1 MIKKILQNTFAILLG
16 IGFTLLL
23 LEIVFRTAMPAASL
37 PKSLWNSEYNIPS
50 FEPGT
55 SGKYSFGKFCH
66 TGGKWQIN
74 NEGWNSPYD
83 YTKNNKPTIAIF
95 GDSYIEAFQIDV
107 EKSLGPVLQNK
118 LAPQFNVFSFGT
130 SGAPLSQYLQL
141 ARYANRKF
149 EPQIMVLNLIHNDFD
164 ESIAAQQYNKLYLR
178 YRKINDSTFA
188 EDGIEKNPEASFRFK
203 MLNATATGRYLLHN
217 LKIQEMDFNSFFK
230 RKSTSDT
237 AAFNA
242 NIDVKKVLAQQ
253 DDIRKVTELILLQ
266 LKKEFPS
273 TRLILLM
280 DGLRKE
286 IYDNT
291 PPEESNIIWM
301 NTMVKELANQ
311 HNIEFIDLTE
321 AFAADYQKNNT
332 HFESPYDWH
341 WNEYGHRI
349 AAETLYQQITSKT
362 N

>member
-1 MIKKILQNTFAILLG
+1 MIKKIIQNTFAILLG

-37 PKSLWNSEYNIPS
+37 PKSRWNEQYKIPA
-50 FEPGT
+50 FEPGA

-66 TGGKWQIN
+66 KGGKWQIN
-74 NEGWNSPYD
+74 NEGWNSPYN
-83 YTKNNKPTIAIF
+83 YTKNGKPTIAIF
-95 GDSYIEAFQIDV
+95 GDSYIEAFQIDID
-107 EKSLGPVLQNK
+107 KSLGPVLQNK

-141 ARYANRKF
+141 ARYANQKF

-164 ESIAAQQYNKLYLR
+164 ESIAADQYSKLYLR
-178 YRKINDSTFA
+178 YRKINDSVFT
-188 EDGIEKNPEASFRFK
+188 EDVIEKSPESGLRFR

-217 LKIQEMDFNSFFK
+217 LKVQEMDFTSFFK
-230 RKSTSDT
+230 SKPATDT
-237 AAFNA
+237 ASFNA

-253 DDIRKVTELILLQ
+253 KDIRKVTEHILLQ
-266 LKKEFPS
+266 FKNEFPS
-273 TRLILLM
+273 VRLILLM

-286 IYDNT
+286 IYENT
-291 PPEESNIIWM
+291 PTEESNIVWM
-301 NTMVKELANQ
+301 NTMVRELANQ
-311 HNIEFIDLTE
+311 YNIEFIDLTTPFE
-321 AFAADYQKNNT
+321 EDYKKKQT

-341 WNEYGHRI
+341 WNEYGHQI
-349 AAETLYQQITSKT
+349 AADALYQQITSKT